1 VLRRKTLLWSVP
13 LVAGL
18 AIAGRSVGTAGEAG
32 ITAVPSV
39 GRATHPSAAPLAQ
52 PVPSKPAV
60 SAAAVSNRAPLA
72 PNAFNLLP
80 LTVVKPKGWL
90 RRQLEIQAAGL
101 GGHLDE
107 FWPDLGPE
115 SAWLGGTGEGWERG
129 PYFLDG
135 LLPLAYLLDDPKLK
149 AKAQRWI
156 DWTLNN
162 QRTDGA
168 IGPPKNTDWWPNMIM
183 LKVLTQYHEAT
194 GDPRVLSFMTRY
206 FAYQASKM
214 SEVPLKEWAIYRWQD
229 EVLSVLWL
237 YNRTGDAKL
246 LDLAR
251 RLHEHGFD
259 WRGQFANFRYT
270 DKVTNADAKLNTHV
284 VNNAMALKAS
294 AIWSLVSRSAAD
306 RGAARHQLETMDRY
320 HLLPGGVHSGDEHYA
335 GRSPSQG
342 TELCAVVEGMFS
354 VEHLLAV
361 LGEPAL
367 GDRLEKMA
375 YNALPGAFDGNMWAH
390 QYDQQP
396 NQVLCSLRPR
406 QWTTN
411 GPESNLFGLEPH
423 FGCCT
428 ANFHQG
434 WPKLVSSLWMATP
447 GGGLVAAAYAPSE
460 VRTTVPGGV
469 DVTVAED
476 TDYPFREIVRLTLT
490 PTREVTFPLL
500 LRIPAW
506 AAGAELTVNGAAQ
519 PGVRPGTF
527 HRVQRTWK
535 PGDRVQL
542 RLPMRV
548 RASRWF
554 NESTALERGPLVF
567 SLKIGEDWRQ
577 ITQGMK
583 NPARPPAKDWEVHP
597 TTPWNYGLA
606 IGDEGEPPGIEVEE
620 RPIGS
625 APFSPAGAPVELRV
639 KGRRLSE
646 WVVVEGSAAAP
657 PRSPAASSAP
667 LETLTLIPY
676 GSAKLRITA
685 FPRVRP

>member
-1 VLRRKTLLWSVP
+1 MLPRKTTLLVVS
-13 LVAGL
+13 LVAVIG
-18 AIAGRSVGTAGEAG
+18 AAGFAVR
-32 ITAVPSV
+32 TAV
-39 GRATHPSAAPLAQ
+39 GRTLHPFTARARAAPPAPVAQ
-52 PVPSKPAV
+52 PVPLSGASSASAV
-60 SAAAVSNRAPLA
+60 PNRAPLA
-72 PNAFNLLP
+72 SNAFNLLP
-80 LTVVKPKGWL
+80 LTSVKPKGWL
-90 RRQLEIQAAGL
+90 RRQLEIQATGL

-107 FWPDLGPE
+107 FWPDLGPQ
-115 SAWLGGTGEGWERG
+115 SAWLGGSGEGWERG

-149 AKAQRWI
+149 AKAQHWI
-156 DWTLNN
+156 EWTLNN
-162 QRTDGA
+162 QRPDGA

-183 LKVLTQYHEAT
+183 LKVLTQYHEAS
-194 GDPRVLSFMTRY
+194 GDRRVLPFMTRY

-214 SEVPLKEWAIYRWQD
+214 AEVPLKEWAIYRWQD

-237 YNRTGDAKL
+237 YNRTGDTKL
-246 LDLAR
+246 LDLAK

-259 WRGQFANFRYT
+259 WQGQFANFRYT
-270 DKVTNADAKLNTHV
+270 DKVTKVDAQLNTHG

-294 AIWSLVSRSAAD
+294 AVWSLVSGSAAD
-306 RGAARHQLETMDRY
+306 RAAARHQLETMDRH
-320 HLLPGGVHSGDEHYA
+320 HLLPSGVHSGDEHLA
-335 GRSPSQG
+335 GRNPSQG

-375 YNALPGAFDGNMWAH
+375 YNALPGTFDGDMWAH
-390 QYDQQP
+390 QYDQQS
-396 NQVLCSLRPR
+396 NQVVCSLGPR
-406 QWTTN
+406 HWTTN
-411 GPESNLFGLEPH
+411 GPEANIFGLEPH

-447 GGGLVAAAYAPSE
+447 DGGLVAAAYAPSE
-460 VRTTVPGGV
+460 VRTTVSGGV
-469 DVTVAED
+469 GVTVTED
-476 TDYPFREIVRLTLT
+476 TDYPFRETIHLTLT
-490 PTREVTFPLL
+490 PARDVAFPLL
-500 LRIPAW
+500 LRVPAW
-506 AAGAELTVNGAAQ
+506 AEGAEITVNDTAQ
-519 PGVRPGTF
+519 PGVRAGSF
-527 HRVQRTWK
+527 HRVERMWK

-548 RASRWF
+548 RASHWF

-577 ITQGMK
+577 LTQGMEK
-583 NPARPPAKDWEVHP
+583 PARSPAKDWEVHP

-606 IGDEGEPPGIEVEE
+606 ITDVAAPPGIEVEE
-620 RPIGS
+620 KPIGPT
-625 APFSPAGAPVELRV
+625 PFSPAGAPVELRV
-639 KGRRLSE
+639 KGRRLPQ
-646 WVVVEGSAAAP
+646 WVLVEGSAAP
-657 PRSPAASSAP
+657 PPTSPAASASP